1 MVAHSMAELDVQ
13 TLKAEHS
20 RGYLPLV
27 RALHVAVA
35 VAVAEPSPTTSTS
48 ASTRRWDEVTK

>member
-1 MVAHSMAELDVQ
+1 MAELDVQ
-13 TLKAEHS
+13 MLKAEHS

-35 VAVAEPSPTTSTS
+35 VADNLHVSVNA
-48 ASTRRWDEVTK
+48 AFGTK